1 VVNARVQLLAP
12 SFAIF
17 SFIRPGT
24 RAENATQSLPYF
36 VTASVSFV
44 SSSTVDLPI
53 VRLRFGFKICVHLL
67 QHCSLVGFKN
77 ITATATQS
85 LPYFCTP
92 STRFASS
99 SAFHYPSPCGQCQ
112 GPKNLPIYYDT
123 LHSFDLE
130 PALQLQSN
138 CCGVALPPQ
147 SALRLL
153 SLSIYPWPRC
163 RCQGPTCCRS
173 YGPNFA
179 VFMYRVNELC
189 VFFRCPVSTRSPGAS
204 PYSVVEPS

>member
-147 SALRLL
+147 SACAFFHC
-153 SLSIYPWPRC
+153 PFTH
-163 RCQGPTCCRS
+163 GPVVDARAQLVVAATAQTLPCLCTAS
-173 YGPNFA
+173 MSFA
-179 VFMYRVNELC
+179 
-189 VFFRCPVSTRSPGAS
+189 SS
-204 PYSVVEPS
+204 SVVQFRRGARGRVRTL